1 MSDPAHEAPLLRRAT
16 LDDVPAID
24 ALILRSVRALSV
36 GFYTP
41 AQIESALRHVFGT
54 DTQLVRDGTYFV
66 VEIGGA
72 LAAAGGWSGRRTLF
86 GGDQMKA
93 GEDDALDPT
102 REPARIRAFY
112 VDPAWARRGL
122 ARLLFAAC
130 RDAARDA
137 GFTTLELMATLPGE
151 PLYAALGFTV
161 EERIV
166 VPLPDGELLPG
177 ARMRRSV

>member
-1 MSDPAHEAPLLRRAT
+1 VTESAPLLRRAT
-16 LDDVPAID
+16 LADVPAID
-24 ALILRSVRALSV
+24 ALIDRSVRALSA
-36 GFYTP
+36 GYYTP

-66 VEIGGA
+66 VEIDGA

-86 GGDQMKA
+86 GGDRMA
-93 GEDDALDPT
+93 DRVDDALDPA

-112 VDPAWARRGL
+112 VDPGFARRGL
-122 ARLLFAAC
+122 GRLLFAAC
-130 RDAARDA
+130 HAAARDA

-166 VPLPDGELLPG
+166 VPLPDGVSLPG
-177 ARMRRSV
+177 ARMRRPV